1 MVECLSPGFGS
12 YLDGC
17 QWLAAI
23 HGIKVPYKTV
33 HRVVRYG
40 LKAKLKRPRPV
51 SEKQA
56 DGAVEAH
63 KKT

>member
-1 MVECLSPGFGS
+1 MRGS
-12 YLDGC
+12 AGYLEVC
-17 QWLAAI
+17 QWLAAV
-23 HGIKVPYKTV
+23 HRVKVPYKTV

-40 LKAKLKRPRPV
+40 LEAKLKRPRPV
-51 SEKQA
+51 FEKQA